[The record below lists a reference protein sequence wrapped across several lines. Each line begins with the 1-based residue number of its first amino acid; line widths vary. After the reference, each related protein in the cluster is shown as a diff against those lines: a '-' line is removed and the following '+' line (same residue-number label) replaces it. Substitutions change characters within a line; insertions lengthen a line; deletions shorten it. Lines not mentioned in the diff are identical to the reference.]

1 MKWSLTVFLLT
12 GLCALTH
19 CRPHRYH
26 FIRTATTWLKA
37 QMYCREL
44 HTDLATVYDIEDM
57 NRVVNTAQDAT
68 GGFKDRAWIGL
79 YENLTNWRWSRS
91 DQRRGPFSDE
101 EGDDFRG
108 WDVSQPDNFLGDEMC
123 VNMGSA
129 GGWEDS
135 PCFLQNPF
143 ICYNETAN
151 NSRQFTV
158 IEKKMSWSDAQ
169 LYCRDRYT
177 DLASVRNEEENRK
190 IQRLTKESSTWIGL
204 FRTREWSDQSDSTYR
219 YWREGQ
225 PDHVGRELSCTATD
239 LGNAG
244 LWSDEDC
251 SKQLSF
257 ICYEEND
264 FSTTSTAATSATTST
279 AEENSAGTVF
289 TSSEQLSTQ
298 QKDQTTS
305 VPDQA
310 ANSLPSTSSTS
321 TVNPSAETVTEI
333 ESTTGRVSTEMTSTE
348 QPSSPEVDLT
358 NETPSSPPSS
368 TTSTPVTQSEI
379 SPSRIP
385 PTSTERWFST
395 SELHQTTSVTDE
407 SKPVFSTADDATAAP
422 STNVYFTTDITSS
435 ELPPVSENETVL
447 SATTTEGGS
456 SSTES
461 PGERSDTSL
470 LIPAS

>member
-1 MKWSLTVFLLT
+1 LAASLFKPWCSKR
-12 GLCALTH
+12 LCALTH

-143 ICYNETAN
+143 ICYNGLRCGFILMN
-151 NSRQFTV
+151 RF
-158 IEKKMSWSDAQ
+158 IMSWSDAQ

-204 FRTREWSDQSDSTYR
+204 FRSGKTREWSDQSDSTYLPQQYR
-219 YWREGQ
+219 FINISLSWHEAQRFCRVKFA
-225 PDHVGRELSCTATD
+225 DLATVNNMDDKNKLVNALRGRV
-239 LGNAG
+239 
-244 LWSDEDC
+244 
-251 SKQLSF
+251 
-257 ICYEEND
+257 
-264 FSTTSTAATSATTST
+264 TSTWIGLHTGASYRWMWADGSGRVGFTKWNDGEPNHASADEWC
-279 AEENSAGTVF
+279 AE
-289 TSSEQLSTQ
+289 
-298 QKDQTTS
+298 
-305 VPDQA
+305 
-310 ANSLPSTSSTS
+310 TSSTGTWNDAS
-321 TVNPSAETVTEI
+321 CAEEKNFVCY
-333 ESTTGRVSTEMTSTE
+333 
-348 QPSSPEVDLT
+348 
-358 NETPSSPPSS
+358 
-368 TTSTPVTQSEI
+368 
-379 SPSRIP
+379 
-385 PTSTERWFST
+385 ER
-395 SELHQTTSVTDE
+395 E
-407 SKPVFSTADDATAAP
+407 
-422 STNVYFTTDITSS
+422 
-435 ELPPVSENETVL
+435 
-447 SATTTEGGS
+447 
-456 SSTES
+456 
-461 PGERSDTSL
+461 
-470 LIPAS
+470 